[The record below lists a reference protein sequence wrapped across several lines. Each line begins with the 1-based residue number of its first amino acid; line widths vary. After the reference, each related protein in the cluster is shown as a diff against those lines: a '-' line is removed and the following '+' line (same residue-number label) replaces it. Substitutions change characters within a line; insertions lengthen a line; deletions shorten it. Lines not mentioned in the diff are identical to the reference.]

1 MRQKNFKAWK
11 KHHKRRKRAKQK
23 VKLYEQ
29 RKLKHDELP
38 RLARELLARKRRQAA
53 RTPA

>member
-1 MRQKNFKAWK
+1 MREKTFLAHR

-29 RKLKHDELP
+29 GQLKYDELP
-38 RLARELLARKRRQAA
+38 RLARKLLERKRRRQRASA
-53 RTPA
+53 